1 MSAPV
6 GRTTRRIDA
15 VERLQ
20 RLLSI
25 VSWVAAQPEGAPVE
39 EVVRRFG
46 VAEPDLLEDL
56 SLASMVGADSPDHD
70 DMPIEFFVEDGRI
83 HVFLYSFRQPLRL
96 SPEQGLALV
105 AAGTGLLAVPG
116 ADPTGPLARG
126 LAKLAGVLGISVSE
140 SVEVDL
146 GQVHPLTFRRL
157 QEAVD
162 QHRQVELDY
171 YALGRDERT
180 RRVVDP
186 RLVFHDGGEWYLAGH
201 CHRAKG
207 ERVFRI
213 DRIEGL
219 ALLDTTFTPPAEPP
233 TRSSYRAGA
242 HEPRVTLDLDPD
254 AHWVAE
260 SYPVD
265 EVAEL
270 TGGRLRVVLPVSAR
284 PWLERLLV
292 RLGPTG
298 VLRAADEGIGPTDL
312 AAEVA
317 TRILGRYDAI

>member
-1 MSAPV
+1 M
-6 GRTTRRIDA
+6 DA

-25 VSWVAAQPEGAPVE
+25 VSWVATQPDGAPID
-39 EVVRRFG
+39 EVARRFG
-46 VAEPDLLEDL
+46 VAERELLDDLG
-56 SLASMVGADSPDHD
+56 LASMVGADSPDHD

-105 AAGTGLLAVPG
+105 AAGAGLLAVPG
-116 ADPTGPLARG
+116 TDPDGPLARG
-126 LAKLAGVLGISVSE
+126 LAKLAGVLGIPVSE
-140 SVEVDL
+140 SVEVDF
-146 GQVHPLTFRRL
+146 GQVHPPTFHRL

-171 YALGRDERT
+171 YAFGRDERT
-180 RRVVDP
+180 QRVVDP
-186 RLVFHDGGEWYLAGH
+186 WLVFQDGGEWYLAGH

-207 ERVFRI
+207 ERVFRV

-219 ALLDTTFTPPAEPP
+219 AVLDTSFTPPAEPP
-233 TRSSYRAGA
+233 TRSSYRAGD
-242 HEPRVTLDLDPD
+242 HEPRVTLDLDAD
-254 AHWVAE
+254 ARWVAE
-260 SYPVD
+260 SYPLD
-265 EVAEL
+265 DAAEL
-270 TGGRLRVVLPVSAR
+270 DGGRLRVVLPVSAR

-298 VLRAADEGIGPTDL
+298 ALRSADEGIPADL

-317 TRILGRYDAI
+317 TRILRRYGAV

>member
-1 MSAPV
+1 MN
-6 GRTTRRIDA
+6 A

-25 VSWVAAQPEGAPVE
+25 VSWVAAQPDGVPID

-46 VAEPDLLEDL
+46 VAEQELLDDL

-116 ADPTGPLARG
+116 TDPEGPLARG
-126 LAKLAGVLGISVSE
+126 LAKLAAVLGISVSE
-140 SVEVDL
+140 SVEVDF
-146 GQVHPLTFRRL
+146 GEVHPPTFHRL

-186 RLVFHDGGEWYLAGH
+186 WLVFQDAGEWYLAGH

-207 ERVFRI
+207 ERVFRV

-219 ALLDTTFTPPAEPP
+219 AVLDTTFAPPVDPP
-233 TRSSYRAGA
+233 TRSSYQAGA
-242 HEPRVTLDLDPD
+242 HEPRVTLDLDAD

-265 EVAEL
+265 KVAEL
-270 TGGRLRVVLPVSAR
+270 AGGRLRVVLPVSAR

-298 VLRAADEGIGPTDL
+298 VLRSADEGIGPPDL

-317 TRILGRYDAI
+317 TRILARYGAA